1 MTSLNKTKRKEAV
14 VAVEEGVAVV
24 VEVAAGSTKAPAV
37 EGVGEETVAAEEEGR
52 SGAASR
58 REGLAQADL
67 HNSVG

>member
-1 MTSLNKTKRKEAV
+1 M
-14 VAVEEGVAVV
+14 AVEEGVAVV
-24 VEVAAGSTKAPAV
+24 VEVEVAAGSTKAPAV